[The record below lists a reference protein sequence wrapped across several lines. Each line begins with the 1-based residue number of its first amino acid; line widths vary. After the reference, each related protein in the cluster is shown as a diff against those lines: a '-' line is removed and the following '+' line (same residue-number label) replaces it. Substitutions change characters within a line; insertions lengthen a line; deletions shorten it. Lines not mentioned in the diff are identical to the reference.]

1 MFIKKIL
8 FGKFQT
14 LFLAIFPQWNKI
26 IRFKKFFFCLLVV
39 LFTHSAFNISLSQTS
54 LPIQKNG
61 VVDLREQSFSEEIE
75 LNGEWLFYWKELL
88 TSNDSSVNKGEIINF
103 PKMWH
108 DYKINDKFSSF
119 GYATYTLKVL
129 LPNTMEPLRINMP
142 DVYSSYNLFINGK
155 LALKSGQVAT
165 TAKDFIPHWE
175 NKAYDIPIGTQLLNI
190 TIQVANFAHS
200 KGGIKEPIIIGKKE
214 MLALNRKRAEAIDLL
229 LTGCLFMGG
238 LFFIGLYLFGRR
250 DKAIL
255 LFALYSIVFSYRII
269 GTDNYVLHTLL
280 PDISWYIT
288 IRLEYISLF
297 LGIGIFGLY
306 TLFLFPKD
314 INKKIVYGISIIC
327 LLFSAFTLFLPPLYF
342 TQLINPFLIVTVFCL
357 IYVPYVYILAYRKR
371 RPGSAYSL
379 LSSLALMCIFTI
391 SLLHYWGMIP
401 PLQILSL
408 IGYMSFFFLQSIVL
422 SYRVSF
428 ALKKAKKQA
437 EQGLLAKSEFLSTM
451 SHEIRT
457 PLNSVIGMSYLL
469 LKNNPRKDQ
478 KEQLD
483 VMLFSA
489 NNLLSIVNDILDY
502 NKIEAGK
509 ITFEHIQM
517 DINSIT
523 KNIVLG
529 LQNSANDKGIGL
541 KLYLDKNIQNKLLG
555 DPTRISQVIT
565 NMVHNAIKFTQKGQV
580 EVGVEVVDETETTIT
595 LKIFVKDTGIGIS
608 KEKQK
613 IIFDR
618 FTQADSST
626 SRGFGGTG
634 LGLAISKR
642 ILELQQSSLQ
652 LESEEGKGSNFF
664 FQQTFDKSTKIL
676 QSQHSEHFPA
686 EEEKPLTG
694 ITILLVEDN
703 IMNVMVAQSY
713 LNRWGAEVEVAING
727 LEAINKLNPEK
738 HKLILMDLHMP
749 IMDGYEATRR
759 IRNEGITLPIIAL
772 TANLLKEIEEEAQD
786 IGMDDIVVKP
796 FLPDELYRKVLHH
809 IFKNNTIT

>member
-1 MFIKKIL
+1 MLRWKEIIKIKKSL
-8 FGKFQT
+8 
-14 LFLAIFPQWNKI
+14 
-26 IRFKKFFFCLLVV
+26 FCLLILT
-39 LFTHSAFNISLSQTS
+39 LFHSAFNYALSQTK
-54 LPIQKNG
+54 LPIAKNG
-61 VVDLREQSFSEEIE
+61 VLDLSKRSFSKEID

-88 TSNDSSVNKGEIINF
+88 TSKDSTVKKGRVIDF

-108 DYKINDKFSSF
+108 NENLTQELPSF
-119 GYATYTLKVL
+119 GYATYILHVL
-129 LPNTMEPLRINMP
+129 LPKTNVPLRIDMP
-142 DVYSSYNLFINGK
+142 DAYSSYNLFINGD
-155 LALKSGQVAT
+155 LVLKSGQVT
-165 TAKDFIPHWE
+165 TSSENFIPHWE
-175 NKAYDIPIGTQLLNI
+175 NKSYDIPPGTQELNI
-190 TIQVANFAHS
+190 ALQVANFSHS
-200 KGGIKEPIIIGKKE
+200 KGGIKEPIVIGKKE
-214 MLALNRKRAEAIDLL
+214 MLLLKRQRVEAIDLL

-297 LGIGIFGLY
+297 LGIGLFGLY

-327 LLFSAFTLFLPPLYF
+327 LLFSVSTLLLQPLYF

-357 IYVPYVYILAYRKR
+357 IYVPFVYIVAYKRKR
-371 RPGSAYSL
+371 AGSAYSL
-379 LSSLALMCIFTI
+379 LSSLSLMCVFTI
-391 SLLHYWGMIP
+391 SLLHYWGIIP

-437 EQGLLAKSEFLSTM
+437 EQGLVAKSEFLSTM

-457 PLNSVIGMSYLL
+457 PLNSVIGMSHLL

-478 KEQLD
+478 QEQLD

-509 ITFEHIQM
+509 ITFEHVQM
-517 DINSIT
+517 DIISII
-523 KNIVLG
+523 KNIVSG
-529 LQNSANDKGIGL
+529 LQSSANDKGISL
-541 KLYLDKNIQNKLLG
+541 KLHLDKKLQNKVLG

-565 NMVHNAIKFTQKGQV
+565 NLVHNAIKFTQKGQV
-580 EVGVEVVDETETTIT
+580 EIGVKVTGKTETTIN
-595 LKIFVKDTGIGIS
+595 LKIYVTDTGIGIS

-642 ILELQQSSLQ
+642 ILELQHSSLE
-652 LESEEGKGSNFF
+652 LISEEGQGSTFF
-664 FQQTFDKSTKIL
+664 FLQTFEKGIKISPLQHSKIL
-676 QSQHSEHFPA
+676 TA
-686 EEEKPLTG
+686 EEDDKPLAG

-703 IMNVMVAQSY
+703 PMNVMVAQSF
-713 LNRWGAEVEVAING
+713 LKRWGAEVDVATNG
-727 LEAINKLNPEK
+727 LEAINKLDTEK

-749 IMDGYEATRR
+749 IMDGYEATKR
-759 IRNEGITLPIIAL
+759 IRKSGATLPIIAL
-772 TANLLKEIEEEAQD
+772 TANLLKEIEEKTKK
-786 IGMDDIVVKP
+786 IGIDDIVVKP

-809 IFKNNTIT
+809 IFKDKPIS